1 MNMWRPA
8 LFLDRDGVIN
18 YNRAD
23 YVKNWSEFEFL
34 PGVLNAMPLLSTL
47 DWLTI
52 VITNQSAI
60 GRGLVEEETVR
71 QIHQRMLDNVKS
83 AGGLIHHVFYCPHH
97 PAENCDCRK
106 PKPGLLLHAKEHLH
120 IDLARSVLI
129 GDALTDLNAARSVG
143 CLPILVKTGRGL
155 DQLSLLSKEEQ
166 QKTLV
171 VKDLAEGI
179 AHVLLRQKR
188 EEASNPHGEGA
199 SSPHMQPLS
208 SGLGSGNKHK
218 VET

>member
-1 MNMWRPA
+1 MGQPA

-34 PGVLNAMPLLSTL
+34 PGVLDALSLFSQL
-47 DWLTI
+47 DWLII
-52 VITNQSAI
+52 VVTNQSAI

-71 QIHQRMLDNVKS
+71 QIHQRMLDSVKS

-106 PKPGLLLHAKEHLH
+106 PKPGLLLHAKERLH

-129 GDALTDLNAARSVG
+129 GDALTDLDAARAVG

-155 DQLSLLSKEEQ
+155 DQLSLLPEENQ
-166 QKTLV
+166 QEILV
-171 VKDLAEGI
+171 VDDLAAGL
-179 AHVLLRQKR
+179 AQVLLWQQS
-188 EEASNPHGEGA
+188 EQASEPHCEGTSA
-199 SSPHMQPLS
+199 PHMYALS
-208 SGLGSGNKHK
+208 SGLGSGTNCK

>member
-23 YVKNWSEFEFL
+23 YVRNWSEFEFL
-34 PGVLNAMPLLSTL
+34 PGVLNALPLLSKL
-47 DWLTI
+47 DWLII
-52 VITNQSAI
+52 VVTNQSAI
-60 GRGLVEEETVR
+60 GRGLVEEEEVR
-71 QIHQRMLDNVKS
+71 QIHQRMLDRVKS

-129 GDALTDLNAARSVG
+129 GDALTDLDAARSVG

-155 DQLSLLSKEEQ
+155 DQLSLLPEEKQ
-166 QKTLV
+166 QEILV
-171 VKDLAEGI
+171 VDDLAAGI
-179 AHVLLRQKR
+179 AQVLLWQERKQ
-188 EEASNPHGEGA
+188 ASDPHCEGA
-199 SSPHMQPLS
+199 SASHIHSLS
-208 SGLGSGNKHK
+208 SGLGSGNKRK